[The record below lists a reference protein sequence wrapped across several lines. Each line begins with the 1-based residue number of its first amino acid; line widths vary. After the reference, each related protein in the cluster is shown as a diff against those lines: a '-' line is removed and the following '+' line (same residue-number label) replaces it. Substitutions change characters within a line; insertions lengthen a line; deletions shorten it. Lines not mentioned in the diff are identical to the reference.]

1 MGNRSKSQRRAASAA
16 VRTAGKRTAGRDS
29 SGPKRNRPERSK
41 PQKSLVKAS
50 PVVEA
55 AQGRLDHGP
64 AVAVIDIGSNSVRL
78 VVYEGLTR
86 SPSPIFN
93 EKVLAG
99 LGRQVQSTGLLA
111 ADAVAEA
118 LLALRRFRA
127 LCDNLQVR
135 RVFGIATAACRDAEN
150 GPAFIAE
157 AERICRVRIDVLS
170 GKREAELAAL
180 GVVSGIYQPDGITGD
195 LGGGSLE
202 LIDVRGQKIR
212 RGVTLPLGGLALKDV
227 SGQSLKR
234 AQKIAEAELSD
245 VPFLKS
251 GRGRNFYAVGGAWRS
266 LAGLH
271 MAQTGYP
278 LHVMHGYTLRAR
290 EALEFCE
297 LVQRVDPETLSQIE
311 VISTARRPLLGYA
324 AVVLGRLIRRIR
336 PENVVIS
343 ALGVREGLLFSML
356 REREKK
362 RDALIDA
369 ARNLNLLRSRSPQ
382 HGEELVAWTDRFMD
396 SSGIDET
403 GEERRLRHAA
413 CLVADIGWRTHPDYR
428 GEQSLNLIAH
438 ADFVSLDHPGRAYLA
453 LAVYFRHVGITN
465 DDDLS
470 PRLRELAST
479 RMLDR
484 ARILGAAM
492 RVAYMVSASTPG
504 VLPKTPLRVER
515 GTLVL
520 RLRGN
525 NAALNGERVIN
536 RMRTLAR
543 LIGREP
549 LVLEE

>member
-16 VRTAGKRTAGRDS
+16 ARTAGSGRAGGDS
-29 SGPKRNRPERSK
+29 SRAASHKLGRKPSK
-41 PQKSLVKAS
+41 LQTKAS
-50 PVVEA
+50 LPLEA

-78 VVYEGLTR
+78 VVYEGKTR
-86 SPSPIFN
+86 SPTPIFN

-111 ADAVAEA
+111 SDAVTEA

-127 LCDNLQVR
+127 LCDNLQVG

-157 AERICRVRIDVLS
+157 AERICRIKIDVLS
-170 GKREAELAAL
+170 GRREAELAAL

-202 LIDVRGQKIR
+202 LIDVRGNKIR
-212 RGVTLPLGGLALKDV
+212 RGVTVPLGGLALKDA
-227 SGQSLKR
+227 SNQSLKR
-234 AQKIAEAELSD
+234 ADKIADKELSD
-245 VPFLKS
+245 VPFLKAGK
-251 GRGRNFYAVGGAWRS
+251 GRTFYAVGGAWRS
-266 LAGLH
+266 LATLH

-278 LHVMHGYTLRAR
+278 LHVMHGYTLQAR
-290 EALEFCE
+290 EALEFCD
-297 LVQRVDPETLSQIE
+297 LVQRVDPETLSNIE
-311 VISTARRPLLGYA
+311 VVSAARRPLLGYA
-324 AVVLGRLIRRIR
+324 AVVLGRLIRKIR
-336 PENVVIS
+336 PETVVVS
-343 ALGVREGLLFSML
+343 ALGVREGLLYSLL
-356 REREKK
+356 RESEKK
-362 RDALIDA
+362 KDALIDA
-369 ARNLNLLRSRSPQ
+369 ASNLNLLRSRSPQ
-382 HGEELVAWTDRFMD
+382 HGEQLVGWTDRFMD

-403 GEERRLRHAA
+403 PTERRLRHAA
-413 CLVADIGWRTHPDYR
+413 CLVADVGWRTHPDYR

-453 LAVYFRHVGITN
+453 LAVYFRHVGVTH

-470 PRLRELAST
+470 PRLRELATT

-492 RVAYMVSASTPG
+492 RVAYMVSASMPG

-515 GTLVL
+515 GKLVL
-520 RLRGN
+520 RLPGAQ
-525 NAALNGERVIN
+525 AALNGERVMN

-543 LIGREP
+543 LIGREA
-549 LVLEE
+549 VVIEE